1 MATQSYE
8 QLISGAN
15 KIRQNELPES
25 NTAAL
30 VGEQLLQMVN
40 KQQEEHQQRVKGT
53 TEYNISVQHPTSG
66 IDGSNTLKIV
76 TTKTLGMKVIQICR
90 KPN

>member
-15 KIRQNELPES
+15 KIRKNELPES
-25 NTAAL
+25 NTAGL

-40 KQQEEHQQRVKGT
+40 KQQEEHRQRVKAVSYT
-53 TEYNISVQHPTSG
+53 HLP
-66 IDGSNTLKIV
+66 
-76 TTKTLGMKVIQICR
+76 GM
-90 KPN
+90 

>member
-15 KIRQNELPES
+15 KIRKNELPES
-25 NTAAL
+25 NTAGL

-40 KQQEEHQQRVKGT
+40 SKKSIGRG
-53 TEYNISVQHPTSG
+53 
-66 IDGSNTLKIV
+66 
-76 TTKTLGMKVIQICR
+76 
-90 KPN
+90 